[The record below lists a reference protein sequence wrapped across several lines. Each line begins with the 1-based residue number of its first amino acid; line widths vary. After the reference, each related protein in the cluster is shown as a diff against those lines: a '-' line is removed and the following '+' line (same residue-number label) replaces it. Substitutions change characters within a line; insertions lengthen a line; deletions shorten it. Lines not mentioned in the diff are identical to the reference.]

1 MEYRERSY
9 TAQDG
14 LRLYF
19 RDYGDPLSPALP
31 LLCLPGLTRNSGD
44 FGTLSRRLSLNRR
57 VLCPDYRGRGRSQY
71 DTDWR
76 NYASRIILNDLLH
89 LLAATNVH
97 RVVVLGTS
105 FGGLLGMGLAVAAPT
120 VLAGLITND
129 IGPEIDAAE
138 TRRLLALLC
147 ADRPQPDW
155 DAAAAAV
162 REMFPSLAFRDPD
175 NWQRMARN
183 TYRKGADGML
193 HFDWDPA
200 LTKQFLRNGEPPDLW
215 RLFRAAARIPMLAV
229 RGENSPMLSRSCFDT
244 MAAEK
249 PDLVRLTVTGTGH
262 APTLDEPEARA
273 AIDAFLDRL

>member
-1 MEYRERSY
+1 MQYRERNY
-9 TAQDG
+9 TTQDG

-31 LLCLPGLTRNSGD
+31 LLCLPGLTRNSAD
-44 FGTLSRRLSLNRR
+44 FDGLARRLSPLRR

-76 NYASRIILNDLLH
+76 NYTPRAILNDLRH
-89 LLAATNVH
+89 LLAAANIH
-97 RVVVLGTS
+97 RTVVIGTS

-129 IGPEIDAAE
+129 IGPEINAAE
-138 TRRLLALLC
+138 TQRLLALLGT
-147 ADRPQPDW
+147 DRPQPDW
-155 DAAAAAV
+155 EAAAAAV
-162 REMFPSLAFRDPD
+162 REMFPTLASRDPED
-175 NWQRMARN
+175 WQRMVRN
-183 TYRKGADGML
+183 TYREGADGLL

-200 LTKQFLRNGEPPDLW
+200 IVRLLMRGAEPPDLW
-215 RLFRAAARIPMLAV
+215 RLFRAAARTPMLAI

-249 PDLVRLTVTGTGH
+249 PDLERLTVTGTGH
-262 APTLDEPEARA
+262 APTLDEPESRA
-273 AIDAFLDRL
+273 AIDIFLDRI